1 MSNKNFS
8 KRDQKSSVVP
18 FNTKRKTLKPK
29 GDGSTNLRKLKI
41 GNKAIVS
48 PHLCHW
54 SDNPMK
60 ATQYK
65 KMCVL
70 SLL

>member
-41 GNKAIVS
+41 GNIS
-48 PHLCHW
+48 L
-54 SDNPMK
+54 SDAEEMV
-60 ATQYK
+60 Y
-65 KMCVL
+65 
-70 SLL
+70 